1 MTQADLEPF
10 TKASAPTLT
19 PSEAADQLGIKGAML
34 RRYASAYETVFGPLP
49 RDERGTRVFTLEVM
63 QRLKQ
68 VKGLYHQKAVGS
80 IFEGMDRLKNP
91 EPAQQSADA
100 VSVPAAQGI
109 EATLELILH
118 EIKAHGFRDV
128 DLRDEL
134 IEAQRKIL
142 ELERRN
148 RALVNAIE
156 ALKAEAERSASRTLL
171 QRVLNRDS

>member
-1 MTQADLEPF
+1 
-10 TKASAPTLT
+10 
-19 PSEAADQLGIKGAML
+19 
-34 RRYASAYETVFGPLP
+34 
-49 RDERGTRVFTLEVM
+49 
-63 QRLKQ
+63 
-68 VKGLYHQKAVGS
+68 
-80 IFEGMDRLKNP
+80 
-91 EPAQQSADA
+91 
-100 VSVPAAQGI
+100 
-109 EATLELILH
+109 LELILH
-118 EIKAHGFRDV
+118 EIKAHWFRDV